1 MAKFIAMKKLLL
13 LITLIV
19 CCSAAFAQKVDKSSP
34 LPSVQYHSTDTIMMY
49 GRILTDDEIN
59 AELVNINNNICWFRY
74 YNNVSYGLSIAS
86 IAVAGAS
93 LIPLAY
99 NNQNYSPTYFC
110 LGISGALMISSFVY
124 RIIANA
130 QLKNEYLYI
139 TPTGVVYKF

>member
-1 MAKFIAMKKLLL
+1 MKKAL
-13 LITLIV
+13 LIIALMFSV
-19 CCSAAFAQKVDKSSP
+19 CRISAQKVDRSSP

-110 LGISGALMISSFVY
+110 LGISGALMMSSFVY

-139 TPTGVVYKF
+139 TPTGIVYKF